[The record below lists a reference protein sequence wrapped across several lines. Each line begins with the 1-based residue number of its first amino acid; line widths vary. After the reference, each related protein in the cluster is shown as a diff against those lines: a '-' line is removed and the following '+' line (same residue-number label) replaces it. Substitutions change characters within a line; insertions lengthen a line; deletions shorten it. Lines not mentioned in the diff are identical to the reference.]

1 MNIPRHN
8 TELNFA
14 LELLDARF
22 AEVPDGP
29 YKFSAAWDALRSD
42 ELLFVLDEI
51 KKCAADRRY
60 FLENYYVI
68 KDEHGNAQTLYPFW
82 DNQEILWDAMMK
94 DWLRQGWYK
103 IIALKPRQCGGTA
116 WAGGVT
122 FHATIFTERAFTI
135 MMAHDE
141 DTSAEIYRRIWD
153 AYNNLPFW
161 LRPEKASKQQ
171 ERHIIFQRSDE
182 KRRLQDPGLGS
193 TLIISN
199 AQKAAGV
206 AIGKTIRV
214 GHFSEVSRWADAD
227 VWTSDIEPSMNARDT
242 QAFMEST
249 AFGRSG
255 LFYNMW
261 TAAEAGESDWTPV
274 FIPVYRV
281 RKYFIPIKIG
291 DKFTLTET
299 ESTIRRSVRK
309 KENFTIPMGFFKWR
323 RRKIRAAI
331 AAKKSEELGLE
342 AHQESY
348 PLTPKE
354 AFVSSGFCAFPR
366 RKLNE
371 QEIEFC
377 CDPAFIGE
385 IEYVGP
391 DQPPI
396 PKLHTPTAEEVLKKP
411 KYENRLWVWELPD
424 DNEAVEYYIG
434 GDTSSGDGR
443 DFTNIPV
450 YRIGYGSEPNV
461 QVAEWHGLINP
472 AHAARMIVALG
483 QWYHHA
489 EIAVEYAQS
498 GITTC
503 NEMQW
508 TLDYP
513 NLYRWKRLD
522 KIGSSLT
529 LHTHWM
535 TNAQT
540 REDMINRM
548 GEALLDRTVIIR
560 NKHAIDEMRDFGRF
574 EGEIKAAGI
583 DNNDDMAISHCIAL
597 CALHQSNK
605 RQEWAENVGGA
616 GSAHAHLLPKTPYLY
631 AVYTQWMSQIPESQ
645 GDEISANKFLDEA
658 SKKHNIDLRK
668 LGWTVKAIPVGKFNT
683 IWSPCWDQT
692 GAEHELSALH
702 GFSPQDQM
710 KHPDVVTAYRK
721 QMQMTARFGVDAG
734 GDGGGD
740 DYGDDD

>member
-1 MNIPRHN
+1 VDIPRHN

-14 LELLDARF
+14 LELLDTRF
-22 AEVPDGP
+22 SEAHDGP
-29 YKFSAAWDALRSD
+29 SKFSDAWDSLRPD
-42 ELLFVLDEI
+42 ELLFILDEV
-51 KKCAADRRY
+51 KKCMADRRY

-68 KDEHGNAQTLYPFW
+68 KDEHGNLQCLYPWW
-82 DNQEILWDAMMK
+82 DHQEMIYDVLDREWRANG
-94 DWLRQGWYK
+94 QYK
-103 IIALKPRQCGGTA
+103 LIILKPRQCGGTA

-135 MMAHDE
+135 QMAHDE
-141 DTSAEIYRRIWD
+141 DTSAEIYRRMWD
-153 AYNNLPFW
+153 AYNNLPW
-161 LRPEKASKQQ
+161 WMRPAMASKQQ
-171 ERHIIFQRSDE
+171 ERHIIFQRADE
-182 KRRLQDPGLGS
+182 KRRMQDPGLGS

-206 AIGKTIRV
+206 AIGKTIRC
-214 GHFSEVSRWADAD
+214 GHFSEVSRWVDAD
-227 VWTSDIEPSMNARDT
+227 IWTADIEPSMNAKDT

-249 AFGRSG
+249 AFGRTG
-255 LFYNMW
+255 LFFNMW
-261 TAAEAGESDWTPV
+261 TAAEAGESDWTPI

-281 RKYFIPIKIG
+281 RKYFIPIKV
-291 DKFTLTET
+291 DEQFVLTKDELA
-299 ESTIRRSVRK
+299 IRKAVKK
-309 KENFTIPMGFFKWR
+309 KENFTIRSGFFKWR

-331 AAKKSEELGLE
+331 AAKKSDELGTE

-366 RKLNE
+366 RKLNDM
-371 QEIEFC
+371 EIQHC
-377 CDPAFIGE
+377 RDPILIGE
-385 IEYVGP
+385 IEYIGP
-391 DQPPI
+391 DQPPVLR
-396 PKLHTPTAEEVLKKP
+396 LHPPAPEEVLKKP
-411 KYENRLWVWELPD
+411 KFENRLWVWEEPD

-434 GDTSSGDGR
+434 GDISSGDGR
-443 DFTNIPV
+443 DFTNVPV
-450 YRIGYGSEPNV
+450 YRIGYGSEPHV

-472 AHAARMIVALG
+472 SHAARAIAALG

-489 EIAVEYAQS
+489 EIAIEYAQA

-503 NEMQW
+503 NELQW

-522 KIGSSLT
+522 KIGNSLT

-560 NKHAIDEMRDFGRF
+560 NRHAIDEMRDFGRY

-583 DNNDDMAISHCIAL
+583 DNNDDMAVSHCICL

-605 RQEWAENVGGA
+605 RQEWAESAGGGL
-616 GSAHAHLLPKTPYLY
+616 GSAHSHLLPKTPFLY
-631 AVYTQWMSQIPESQ
+631 GVYTQFAQQVEQ
-645 GDEISANKFLDEA
+645 ADTEAAANKILDEA
-658 SKKHNIDLRK
+658 SKRNSIDLRK
-668 LGWTVKAIPVGKFNT
+668 MGWSVRPIPVMRANT
-683 IWSPCWDQT
+683 IWSPAWDST
-692 GAEHELSALH
+692 GAEHELAKIH
-702 GFSPQDQM
+702 GMDPRQQM
-710 KHPDVVTAYRK
+710 LSPDVVTAYRK
-721 QMQMTARFGVDAG
+721 QLQMQARFGVDTG
-734 GDGGGD
+734 GDSGG
-740 DYGDDD
+740 DYGDDDY